1 MEFQPPVSI
10 TLSKSSSPSNLK
22 TARRGAAPGPSGCTA
37 EHLKVLLDDE
47 GTLELF
53 TYAAERLAQAR
64 VPGCVVDG
72 LRLGRMVAL
81 RKSNGKVRGIV
92 AGDVF
97 RRMVGRTI
105 AQQLAPV
112 FTQACSPFQYALS
125 TRAGTECVAHA
136 IRAVTERHPT
146 ATIVSIDGVGAFDHV
161 SRQAILGN
169 FMRLPRGAAAL
180 PFARVF
186 YGLRSVYLWHDQRG
200 HPHDITEAEGEA
212 GESDDFWTV
221 RAGATLRH
229 SAGPV

>member
-1 MEFQPPVSI
+1 MR
-10 TLSKSSSPSNLK
+10 KSSLHSNLK
-22 TARRGAAPGPSGCTA
+22 RARRGAAPGPSGCTA
-37 EHLKVLLDDE
+37 EHLKFLLDDE

-53 TYAAERLAQAR
+53 PYAAERLAQAR

-81 RKSNGKVRGIV
+81 RKPNGKVRGIV

-97 RRMVGRTI
+97 RRMVARTI

-112 FTQACSPFQYALS
+112 FTEACSPFQYASS

-161 SRQAILGN
+161 SRQAMLGN
-169 FMRLPRGAAAL
+169 LMRLPSGAAAL
-180 PFARVF
+180 PVVRMF
-186 YGLRSVYLWHDQRG
+186 YGSPSTYLWHDQDG
-200 HPHDITEAEGEA
+200 HPHGITQAERGEQ
-212 GESDDFWTV
+212 GI
-221 RAGATLRH
+221 L
-229 SAGPV
+229 